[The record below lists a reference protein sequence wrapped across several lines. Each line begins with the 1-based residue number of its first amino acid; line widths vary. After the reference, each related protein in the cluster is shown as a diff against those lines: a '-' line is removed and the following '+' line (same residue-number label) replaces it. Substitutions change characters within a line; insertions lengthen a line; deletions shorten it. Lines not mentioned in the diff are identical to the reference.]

1 MFQYQRFRI
10 IANAISAALVG
21 VGLVFMVNRF
31 GGLTALANLSVF
43 ETIGAAGVG
52 LVVSVIVWIALSEAI
67 IPYAF
72 KSNLV
77 RKVILGKYYVEGTWL
92 QAERDGDSLRLAII
106 DIQPNG
112 NGFMFS
118 GYALDEDLNIQ
129 SNMRMEHATVEWP
142 FLTYKY
148 RNTLAETD
156 DQRREGVG
164 EIHFETNR
172 HAPRRF
178 TGFFA
183 GVQGTGRVKIEG
195 VRLVRSSEVNRLRTL
210 EGRVE
215 VIEKYWELFFNRK
228 VNLRRAPVVQAAN
241 EVQATKAAPVAPA
254 PVAAQARAVTQPQS
268 STTEPTSPAP
278 VEVPRAIRRPVAARD
293 TEAQAEVP
301 MVAPSA
307 QPAPATYHS
316 PAGGVTPARLT
327 PADYARSSGF
337 AGPAGVHAPP
347 PAE

>member
-1 MFQYQRFRI
+1 MFQYQRFRL

-21 VGLVFMVNRF
+21 VAIVFMVNRF
-31 GGLTALANLSVF
+31 GGLTALANLSMI
-43 ETIGAAGVG
+43 ESIGVACAG
-52 LVVSVIVWIALSEAI
+52 LVVSVIVWLALSEAI

-72 KSNLV
+72 KSNFI
-77 RKVILGKYYVEGTWL
+77 RRTILGKYYVEGTWL
-92 QAERDGDSLRLAII
+92 QAERDGEDLRLAII

-118 GYALDEDLNIQ
+118 GYSLDADLNIQ

-148 RNTLAETD
+148 RNSLAETD

-172 HAPRRF
+172 AAPRRF

-195 VRLVRSSEVNRLRTL
+195 VRLTKAREVSRLRTL

-215 VIEKYWELFFNRK
+215 VIEKYWDLFFTRR
-228 VNLRRAPVVQAAN
+228 VNLKRSAAVTLAP
-241 EVQATKAAPVAPA
+241 QATVS
-254 PVAAQARAVTQPQS
+254 AQANADIQASV
-268 STTEPTSPAP
+268 ELAP
-278 VEVPRAIRRPVAARD
+278 EAAKVEVPRAVRRPTVPSLATEPAAD
-293 TEAQAEVP
+293 VTV
-301 MVAPSA
+301 MAPAAASV
-307 QPAPATYHS
+307 APATYHS
-316 PAGGVTPARLT
+316 PANGAATVRLT

-337 AGPAGVHAPP
+337 ASPSEVRVAP